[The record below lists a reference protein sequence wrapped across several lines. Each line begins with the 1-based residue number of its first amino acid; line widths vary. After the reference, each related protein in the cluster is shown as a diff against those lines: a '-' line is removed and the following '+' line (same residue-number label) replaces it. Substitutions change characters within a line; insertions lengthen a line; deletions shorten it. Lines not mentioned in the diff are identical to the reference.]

1 MESDTLMTTY
11 FLLYGVLMLI
21 VTYKKKRVLYY
32 WEFGIIQ
39 LMATIP
45 MLMINRIEPK
55 EHFIA
60 LITLSAY
67 IGLTSILID
76 YKNFRRETRDGN

>member
-1 MESDTLMTTY
+1 MEADTLMTTY

-39 LMATIP
+39 LMSTIP

-55 EHFIA
+55 EQFIA

-76 YKNFRRETRDGN
+76 YKNFRRDIKDGD